1 MDVSDRAGVIAPG
14 RAANILVTKP
24 MDGLEGFAYDFGE
37 HAVEKVFID
46 GIEV

>member
-1 MDVSDRAGVIAPG
+1 MALNYVPHAV
-14 RAANILVTKP
+14 
-24 MDGLEGFAYDFGE
+24 DGLEGFAYDFGE